1 MKKILLFICAMA
13 LIGFHETFA
22 QQVDVYFD
30 QPIDYNQIPTKH
42 VEDSYGLRANY
53 VWVDGVSF
61 TEDTLNVTETISGD
75 AFGENFV
82 EESDIWPSAPS
93 SFPDTV
99 TNQQIDTV
107 DANTA
112 ATFALSAGANNF
124 NFTGAWELGNSTGTV
139 TALGFSVEVTD
150 DTYRRYD
157 GGADATNQP
166 NQYGSIGA
174 QYWFQV
180 DDFVESLTV
189 EFDNAAAANTEF
201 NVSVYSVASPTAST
215 GTLVYTSPIQLIPST
230 GTEVVEIP
238 LNLDLTAGSY
248 VFMIN
253 QLTTNTF
260 EIISE
265 AAADD
270 GQVVFFDVNDEFDR
284 DETGD
289 IHTFLTTS
297 SPAAPEF
304 SSRFPGDM
312 MIFQVGETTEYTIS
326 ATDEDDPD
334 GSGLTFDTLDVFPD
348 FNEDWFSITNNG
360 DGTATISGTPDISNI
375 GTVQLDIE
383 VTDGSATIYY
393 NTEFGGQLEARVV
406 NSVAF
411 AVPFSEDFN
420 STATG
425 EIPNNWQLSQDVDG
439 NGNLDPQAASW
450 RESGNEM
457 IVTQDDNNS
466 KQNEWL
472 VTPPV
477 TIPAVTGS
485 EQYELVFDFDLD
497 DVYNFIGGNPE
508 VLGSGSDGDGNF
520 ADFTVWVWEEDGTLT
535 SLWTDDDYA
544 EELDEAGGSVD
555 DATLSLNDYAGQD
568 LRIVFQYTSN
578 NGGEYD
584 TDLAI
589 DNVSIEVNDDT
600 DLSVIVRVPYNEIPR
615 SQIDTVGG
623 IDLTYWVINRGSSI
637 PDDAILTYSVSS
649 SDDPNFAD
657 IFVEDTLEASD
668 FVNDTLVGTVNVI
681 LSIPDNGDDFEY
693 EFVARV
699 DQDDNV
705 PTGDDEQFNYIYV
718 GSPDQNLS
726 ANINNALSKTILD
739 DEGATDVEDSEG
751 LGAGIGT
758 VIELVQDD
766 YLGGFYV
773 NFDDTGDEYTIK
785 VIALASADATSGTLV
800 AEIDEYSNGDPLES
814 GLNNNEVELLD
825 DEDFDNYLKLDA
837 GFYAIL
843 VSSNSTL
850 ELNSSDPSDDRAD
863 AGSFVRGD
871 EDDLYSLE
879 DDDGDVDIRVYFSD
893 YINYSVIADTE
904 YEEIPR
910 TQIDLT
916 NGYDF
921 EGTIIKR
928 GNSTPSLLVTGVISS
943 DNDDWEDVEFENII
957 DASVDFAG
965 TDTVTL
971 VYNFQPWLV
980 DDDDNDTYTFT
991 IEVEH
996 LGDDD
1001 TDNNSAYADSDQSE
1015 DLRVGDAT
1023 ADFNSDEDNSLGGFL
1038 GYDED
1043 EDASG
1048 DFGDGL
1054 GEVFELTNDDYLSAI
1069 YIGWAS
1075 GGGNED
1081 ISVSIISVTDENAT
1095 SGTVVAVIDEDGV
1108 NNPLEANDNTYIQ
1121 VEDDPDFDKD
1131 IFLEAGYY
1139 VIMVNPVDDADND
1152 WAIQGSSPNDDKED
1166 FGSFVRGNENDIYT
1180 DDDDDGNL
1188 DIRMY
1193 FRDNSAPQFFDPRG
1207 TDGGDGGGGV
1217 DISTAV
1223 SDITLN
1229 IVETVADTARV
1240 LVKDPQEFDTFTI
1253 EQVNT
1258 NLSFLTI
1265 NTDAAGFDIIVAATA
1280 PVGEYSARI
1289 MAFDKLD
1296 TAFFTIYIDVEENPA
1311 PQFTTAPVLTATEGT
1326 AYSYT
1331 ATGTDALGE
1340 TVTAAADV
1348 VPAWLTATVSGDS
1361 VTVAGTPDADDV
1373 GTHAVKLR
1381 LTDASGRIAQQSYVI
1396 TVSANTPPKFKS
1408 TPETTGVEG
1417 FEYEYRVVAT
1427 DNEGDALSYNVTD
1440 PTGFTFTDMGGGV
1453 GMLESASLPAGTTT
1467 VTIEVTDGINAVQ
1480 QVFDI
1485 VVASTN
1491 TAPTIDSAPSN
1502 DPDTATVG
1510 TVYEYMI
1517 SASDADGDAV
1527 QFNYTAMPSWL
1538 QLQNLGGGTARIYG
1552 NPTNPGDYNVS
1563 FYATDGQDGSA
1574 AQAYVVRVVAAGSVA
1589 DIDEEDTDEEEAAQ
1603 DIADD
1608 QDEVAAEIAVWPN
1621 PTDEEFI
1628 QIHELEEAAKAVLFD
1643 QSGSVVKEVM
1653 LQKGDHRIDISDV
1666 ENGIYFLKIGGSKTT
1681 RVVIE

>member
-99 TNQQIDTV
+99 TNQQVDTV
-107 DANTA
+107 DANSA

-174 QYWFQV
+174 QYELQV
-180 DDFVESLTV
+180 DDFVESLTA

-201 NVSVYSVASPTAST
+201 NVSVYSLSGPSAST

-230 GTEVVEIP
+230 GNEVVEIP
-238 LNLDLTAGSY
+238 LNLDLTAGNY
-248 VFMIN
+248 IFLIN
-253 QLTTNTF
+253 QITTNTF
-260 EIISE
+260 EIVSE
-265 AAADD
+265 DAADD
-270 GQVVFFDVNDEFDR
+270 GSVVFLDENDEFDR
-284 DETGD
+284 EETGD

-334 GSGLTFDTLDVFPD
+334 GSELVFDTLNVFPD
-348 FNEDWFSITNNG
+348 FNEDWFSITSNG
-360 DGTATISGTPDISNI
+360 DGTATISGTPTISNI
-375 GTVQLDIE
+375 GTVELDIE

-411 AVPFSEDFN
+411 TVPFSEDFN

-450 RESGNEM
+450 REDTDVM
-457 IVTQDDNNS
+457 IVTQDDENS

-477 TIPAVTGS
+477 TIPAITGS
-485 EQYELVFDFDLD
+485 EQYELVFDFELD

-508 VLGSGSDGDGNF
+508 VLGSGTDGDGNF

-544 EELDEAGGSVD
+544 EELDEAGGSVV
-555 DATLSLNDYAGQD
+555 DATLNLNDYADQD
-568 LRIVFQYTSN
+568 IRIVFQYTSN

-584 TDLAI
+584 ADVAI
-589 DNVSIEVNDDT
+589 DNVSIDVNDDT
-600 DLSVIVRVPYNEIPR
+600 DLSVIVRVPYQEIPR
-615 SQIDTVGG
+615 SQVDTTGG

-637 PDDAILTYSVSS
+637 PDEAILTYSVSS
-649 SDDPNFAD
+649 VEDGLFAD

-668 FVNDTLVGTVNVI
+668 FVNDTLVGTVNVVMN
-681 LSIPDNGDDFEY
+681 IPDNADTYNYSFT
-693 EFVARV
+693 VRV
-699 DQDDNV
+699 DEDTNV
-705 PTGDDEQFNYIYV
+705 PTGDDEQTDNIKV
-718 GSPDQNLS
+718 GNAAEALS
-726 ANINNALSKTILD
+726 DNINNALSKALTN
-739 DEGATDVEDSEG
+739 ASTDVEDSEG
-751 LGAGIGT
+751 IDGGIGT
-758 VIELVQDD
+758 VFELIQDD
-766 YLGGFYV
+766 YFGGAYI
-773 NFDDTGDEYTIK
+773 NFNDAGDEYTVKI
-785 VIALASADATSGTLV
+785 ISLASADATSGTLV
-800 AEIDEYSNGDPLES
+800 AEIDEYTDGLGDVYPLES
-814 GLNNNEVELLD
+814 GVNNNEVELLSD
-825 DEDFDNYLKLDA
+825 PDFDNYLMLEA
-837 GFYAIL
+837 GFYAL
-843 VSSNSTL
+843 VVSSNSTL
-850 ELNSSDPSDDRAD
+850 ELVSSEPDDDRAD

-871 EDDLYSLE
+871 EDDLYSWE

-893 YINYSVIADTE
+893 YINYSIIVGAD
-904 YEEIPR
+904 YEELPR
-910 TQIDLT
+910 TQVDFT
-916 NGYDF
+916 NGFDF
-921 EGTIIKR
+921 EAAVIKR
-928 GNSTPSLLVTGVISS
+928 GNSTPELLLTGTISS
-943 DNDDWEDVEFENII
+943 DALDEDIDFEEIL
-957 DASVDFAG
+957 DASDEFDDG
-965 TDTVTL
+965 DTA
-971 VYNFQPWLV
+971 YFSFNFIPTYLDI
-980 DDDDNDTYTFT
+980 DDDDTYTFT
-991 IEVEH
+991 AEIEH

-1001 TDNNSAYADSDQSE
+1001 TDNNQAYADSDQSV
-1015 DLRVGDAT
+1015 DLVINGD
-1023 ADFNSDEDNSLGGFL
+1023 DW
-1038 GYDED
+1038 
-1043 EDASG
+1043 DASDDGWDNALTGTLNGG
-1048 DFGDGL
+1048 DFAEPAGLGDGL
-1054 GEVFELTNDDYLSAI
+1054 GELFTLTNDDYLSAI
-1069 YIGWAS
+1069 YVNWNDTDG
-1075 GGGNED
+1075 EQ
-1081 ISVSIISVTDENAT
+1081 ISVSIIKVDDESST
-1095 SGTVVAVIDEDGV
+1095 SGTVVAIIDETNGDDDLFDDTDDEILVSEDGS
-1108 NNPLEANDNTYIQ
+1108 
-1121 VEDDPDFDKD
+1121 FDRD
-1131 IFLEAGYY
+1131 IFLEAGTY
-1139 VIMVNPVDDADND
+1139 VVMINPLEGPGWEIV
-1152 WAIQGSSPNDDKED
+1152 SSEPNDDKED
-1166 FGSFVRGNENDIYT
+1166 FGSFIRGNENNLYYDEG
-1180 DDDDDGNL
+1180 DEGNL

-1193 FRDNSAPQFFDPRG
+1193 FRDNAAPEFYDPRG
-1207 TDGGDGGGGV
+1207 SSGGTDAGGV
-1217 DISTAV
+1217 DLTNDVTTIDI
-1223 SDITLN
+1223 DIT
-1229 IVETVADTARV
+1229 ETVADTVRV

-1258 NLSFLTI
+1258 NLSFLSI
-1265 NTDAAGFDIIVAATA
+1265 VTDDAGFDVRIDDTA
-1280 PVGEYSARI
+1280 PVGEYSAQIR
-1289 MAFDKLD
+1289 AYDKLD
-1296 TAFFTIYIDVEENPA
+1296 EAILTIFINVEENPA
-1311 PQFTTAPVLTATEGT
+1311 PEFTTAPVLTATEGT

-1331 ATGTDALGE
+1331 ATGSDELGE
-1340 TVTAAADV
+1340 TVTASADV

-1417 FEYEYRVVAT
+1417 FAYEYRVVAT
-1427 DNEGDALSYNVTD
+1427 DNEGDALSYNVTA

-1453 GMLESASLPAGTTT
+1453 GMLESASLPADTTN
-1467 VTIEVTDGINAVQ
+1467 VVLEVTDGINAVQ
-1480 QVFDI
+1480 QTFDI
-1485 VVASTN
+1485 VVTGTN

-1517 SASDADGDAV
+1517 SASDADGDAL

-1538 QLQNLGGGTARIYG
+1538 QLQNLGGGTARVYG
-1552 NPTNPGDYNVS
+1552 NPTNTGDYNVS
-1563 FYATDGQDGSA
+1563 FYATDGQDASA
-1574 AQAYVVRVVAAGSVA
+1574 AQTYVVRVVADGSVA
-1589 DIDEEDTDEEEAAQ
+1589 DIDDEDSDEEESVQ
-1603 DIADD
+1603 EDVADE

-1621 PTDEEFI
+1621 PTDEKFI
-1628 QIHELEEAAKAVLFD
+1628 QIHELEEAAKVVLFD

-1666 ENGIYFLKIGGSKTT
+1666 ENGIYFLKVGGSKTT